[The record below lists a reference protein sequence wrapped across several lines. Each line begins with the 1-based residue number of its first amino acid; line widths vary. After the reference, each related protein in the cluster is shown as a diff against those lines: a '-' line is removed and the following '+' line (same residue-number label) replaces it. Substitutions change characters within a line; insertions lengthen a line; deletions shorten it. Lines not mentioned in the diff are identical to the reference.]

1 MDLDLT
7 TTHAAAPSSEH
18 ERVRAAG
25 PVVWSDALNGWLIS
39 SYDDVKTVLSDAN
52 AFANEGTPV
61 AESFAPEAMLVTD
74 SPLHHKIRAVWARP
88 TSLSAAARM
97 DEPMQRIADALLIP
111 AARRLEAGESLDLVP
126 LFESFT
132 SEVIT
137 VLMDIPRDH
146 RGDFQ
151 RWNRMISDSALLA
164 LEKDAPDNAGQI
176 AKREVY
182 AFLEAEAAN
191 RRARLRAGDEPDDL
205 VSLMVAAEGRNGIT
219 ASIALDNLV
228 NLFLGALDTTVRWLG
243 NIVVTLARHPAT
255 REQVRTDRSL
265 LPQAAEEVMR
275 LETVIQLSQ
284 RIVRGDG
291 VALRGQALRAGQNV
305 YVLPGAANR
314 DPAVF
319 AEPNRFDI
327 HRKGKLHMGFG
338 FGIHQCLGMNIARQE
353 AVVFIGRMFDLL
365 PDLDI
370 ADCRYGPTW
379 SLWGPQALVVK
390 ASSR

>member
-1 MDLDLT
+1 MI
-7 TTHAAAPSSEH
+7 
-18 ERVRAAG
+18 
-25 PVVWSDALNGWLIS
+25 WSDALNGWLIS
-39 SYDDVKTVLSDAN
+39 SYDDVKTVLSDAT

-111 AARRLEAGESLDLVP
+111 AARRLEAGENLDLVP
-126 LFESFT
+126 LLESFT